1 MATVTQRPKPDF
13 ELDLRQDIRTG
24 LKMLQKKL
32 ALEGYGLQ
40 PVRKYF
46 AMTSALAAEGLHRL
60 RKNSGRRARL

>member
-24 LKMLQKKL
+24 FKMLQKKL

-40 PVRKYF
+40 PRTYILCHDF
-46 AMTSALAAEGLHRL
+46 GFSR
-60 RKNSGRRARL
+60 